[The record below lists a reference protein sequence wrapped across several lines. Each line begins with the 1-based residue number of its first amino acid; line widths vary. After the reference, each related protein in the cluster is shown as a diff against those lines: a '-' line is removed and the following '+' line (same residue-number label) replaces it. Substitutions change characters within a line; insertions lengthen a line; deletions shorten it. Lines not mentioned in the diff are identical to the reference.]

1 MLGKVMDSMMRQ
13 IPSVLAQSVVR
24 RTPSGA
30 IRVSRVKIVPQQE
43 FSFRHRPMLTN
54 MDTKFLRRFLER
66 GNLLKMR
73 SP

>member
-43 FSFRHRPMLTN
+43 FTFRHRPMQTN
-54 MDTKFLRRFLER
+54 TEQSF
-66 GNLLKMR
+66 
-73 SP
+73 